1 MPGIFFYKI
10 GFLLKLM
17 LSLSKREGS
26 IKSKGDAQ
34 LRRTVEQSDTLQGI
48 GYANRVEYLRGKSK
62 CRLSCMA
69 LAI

>member
-1 MPGIFFYKI
+1 
-10 GFLLKLM
+10 M